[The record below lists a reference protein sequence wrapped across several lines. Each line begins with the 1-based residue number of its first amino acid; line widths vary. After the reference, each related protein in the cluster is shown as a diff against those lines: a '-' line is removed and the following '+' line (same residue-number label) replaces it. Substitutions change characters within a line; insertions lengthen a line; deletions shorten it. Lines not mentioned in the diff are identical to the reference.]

1 MKIEFKEKPR
11 KKVLIWL
18 SEDEANDSEL
28 GLKLKLKYAEWKS
41 QGYLPVVF
49 KSGSGNLEDSMYLL
63 MKHNYELYARNHGV
77 IP

>member
-18 SEDEANDSEL
+18 SADEANDSNMMHS
-28 GLKLKLKYAEWKS
+28 LKGKFSEWKKE
-41 QGYLPVVF
+41 GYLPVIY
-49 KSGSGNLEDSMYLL
+49 KSGTGNLEDSMYLL
-63 MKHNYELYARNHGV
+63 MKHNYEIYAQKHSI